1 MVQKLNQ
8 GSIMKNLTLAILAL
22 SVVSNPVQA
31 SKTKY
36 KDSDWNVTFM
46 TNKSHNLHGQDIKWV
61 DYNGDKALQFTL
73 EGGKPGLRGE
83 DDKQQSWGP
92 KFKERNEVYNHEY
105 FDRKP
110 HTIELQ
116 FKMVAGFRTR
126 HESFFQIHSYGKNCK
141 SAKPPLM
148 LRMHRG
154 ELRALTKGSDQN
166 DQVPINLNVHRK
178 QLIGKWHDLVIT
190 SKLIDKNH
198 ISYSIQSK
206 SLGINKTLPNSYMLS
221 CGTQYVKF
229 GIYRPSKAN
238 IKFKQSLTKIN
249 ATSVIQFDD
258 IKLLKK

>member
-1 MVQKLNQ
+1 
-8 GSIMKNLTLAILAL
+8 MKNLAVAVLAL
-22 SVVSNPVQA
+22 SLVSNSVQA
-31 SKTKY
+31 GKQDY
-36 KDSDWNVTFM
+36 IDSDWNVPFM
-46 TNKSHNLHGQDIKWV
+46 TNKSWNLHGQDIKWV

-83 DDKQQSWGP
+83 DDKQQPSGS
-92 KFKERNEVYNHEY
+92 KFKERNEIYNHEY

-116 FKMVAGFRTR
+116 FKMIAGFKARN
-126 HESFFQIHSYGKNCK
+126 ESFFQIHSYNKNCK

-148 LRMHRG
+148 LHIHKG
-154 ELRALTKGSDQN
+154 ELLAKTMGIDHKDHIRTS
-166 DQVPINLNVHRK
+166 LNVSRK
-178 QLIGKWHDLVIT
+178 QLIGKWHDLVIN

-206 SLGINKTLPNSYMLS
+206 SLGINKTLPNSYMLT

-249 ATSVIQFDD
+249 DTSVIQFDD
-258 IKLLKK
+258 IRLLREE